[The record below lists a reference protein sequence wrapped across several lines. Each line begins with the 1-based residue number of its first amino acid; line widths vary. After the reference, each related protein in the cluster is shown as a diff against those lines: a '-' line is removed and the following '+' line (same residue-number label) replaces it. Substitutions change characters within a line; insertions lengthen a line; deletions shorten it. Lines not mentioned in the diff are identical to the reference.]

1 MFRVKFGPDKY
12 RIFCVI
18 YRPQSHKMKQ
28 FLPDLENLLNF
39 LRSLNDH
46 SMIFGDFNIDTI
58 VKSKEMKDYENR
70 LTAFDYRKQN
80 ILPTRVTPTS
90 ATCLDHVITSFSV
103 STETV
108 ITSFTD
114 HYTVLGEIAVSFEN
128 TKEKTT
134 PKIWRKLRNIKNE
147 KVLNF
152 LFLLDQKL
160 KNIKRESVLD
170 LNPLALTIME
180 CVDKF
185 APETVCNN
193 KAYGTEWI
201 PNNIKNAISKR
212 NNYIQNC
219 IDNPS
224 DENRSAYKL
233 ARDSVTSKVRNAKR
247 DLNFKKLGDNPSTR
261 TIFRT
266 LKGHIRERQPK
277 SVSLD
282 PELLKEYFTSIGS
295 ILSSEITES
304 DQKVQNSYFEKTF
317 VL

>member
-80 ILPTRVTPTS
+80 ILPTRVTPMS

-108 ITSFTD
+108 ITSFID
-114 HYTVLGEIAVSFEN
+114 HYTVLGEITVSFEN

-134 PKIWRKLRNIKNE
+134 PKIWQKLRNIKIE

-170 LNPLALTIME
+170 LNPIALTIME
-180 CVDKF
+180 CVDRKQF
-185 APETVCNN
+185 VTIKLMVLSGSQITSRTLFRNVTIIYEIVSTILRMKTDQHTNWQETV
-193 KAYGTEWI
+193 
-201 PNNIKNAISKR
+201 
-212 NNYIQNC
+212 
-219 IDNPS
+219 
-224 DENRSAYKL
+224 
-233 ARDSVTSKVRNAKR
+233 
-247 DLNFKKLGDNPSTR
+247 
-261 TIFRT
+261 
-266 LKGHIRERQPK
+266 
-277 SVSLD
+277 
-282 PELLKEYFTSIGS
+282 
-295 ILSSEITES
+295 
-304 DQKVQNSYFEKTF
+304 
-317 VL
+317 